1 MLREMK
7 CPQRLTRVLPLRID
21 GGDVAGGT
29 DTTDGILE
37 GWQHCTITENSSG
50 NYTITFNTPFAR
62 VPVVTSMTAT
72 DVSTLR
78 MVAVTASSVQVEQ
91 VGADQTTPLA
101 DGDFHLLVVG
111 FDSADET

>member
-7 CPQRLTRVLPLRID
+7 TTQRLTRVLPLRIT
-21 GGDVAGGT
+21 GATVAGGT
-29 DTTDGILE
+29 LTKNGVTE
-37 GWQHCTITENSSG
+37 GKEHVLITENSAG

-62 VPVVTSMTAT
+62 VPVVTGMAAT

-78 MVAVTASSVQVEQ
+78 IIAVAAGTVQIEQ

-101 DGDFHLLVVG
+101 DGD
-111 FDSADET
+111 